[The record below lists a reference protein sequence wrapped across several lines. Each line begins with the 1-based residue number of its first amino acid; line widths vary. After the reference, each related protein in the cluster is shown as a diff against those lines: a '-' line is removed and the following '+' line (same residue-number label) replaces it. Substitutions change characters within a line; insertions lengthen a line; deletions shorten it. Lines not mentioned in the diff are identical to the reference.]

1 MKPEIG
7 RHAAERCKGEKN
19 MIRKIL
25 KISGLA
31 TALIAGA
38 AMHGAAMAQAWPTK
52 PIRLIVGNPPGGTND
67 ILARLMQQPLG
78 EILGQP
84 IVIENRAGAG
94 TIVGTETTVRAPPD
108 GHTIGT
114 IISVHAS
121 NVSLQP
127 KMPYDAV
134 KDITPIAFLGR
145 VSNIVVV
152 HPSVPAKTLPELI
165 DLAKK
170 SPGSIH
176 HGTSGNGTSQHFSGE
191 LLKLGAGID
200 IVHVPYKGG
209 GPAINDVV
217 GGQIQMMFGNFA
229 SILPHVQSGRVR
241 PLAVTSAARSPVL
254 PDLPTVAEAANL
266 PGFAVTEWYAVIG
279 PAGMQPDVVRKIN
292 DAIYTVLKRPD
303 IATKLRDQGIEVD
316 YMSPEQMGAFIKTE
330 IDKFRDIVQRANIKI
345 AD

>member
-1 MKPEIG
+1 MKLRSIAFALTL
-7 RHAAERCKGEKN
+7 AA
-19 MIRKIL
+19 
-25 KISGLA
+25 A
-31 TALIAGA
+31 AFAPVAAGA
-38 AMHGAAMAQAWPTK
+38 QNWPAK
-52 PIRLIVGNPPGGTND
+52 PIKLIVGNPPGGTND
-67 ILARLMQQPLG
+67 ILARLLQTPLS
-78 EILGQP
+78 EVLGQP
-84 IVIENRAGAG
+84 IIIENKAGGG
-94 TIVGTETTVRAPPD
+94 TIVGTEATIRSAPD
-108 GHTIGT
+108 GYTIGT

-127 KMPYDAV
+127 RLPYDAV

-152 HPSVPAKTLPELI
+152 HPSVPANSMKELI
-165 DLAKK
+165 DLARSK
-170 SPGSIH
+170 PGSIH

-200 IVHVPYKGG
+200 IVHVPYRGG

-229 SILPHVQSGRVR
+229 SILPHVQAGRVR

-279 PAGMQPDVVRKIN
+279 PAGLDPAIVTKIN
-292 DAIYTVLKRPD
+292 DALYTVMKRPD

-316 YMSPEQMGAFIKTE
+316 FMTPNQVDGFIKAE
-330 IDKFRDIVQRANIKI
+330 IEKFRDIVDRAKIKI